1 MRTLSGLLLVIASV
15 VLVSAPATAG
25 APTCHG
31 VRATIVGTRHADVI
45 RGTRHRDVI
54 VAGRGNDVVKGR
66 GGNDLICGG
75 PGADRL
81 EGGAGQDHL
90 LGQGD
95 FINHGEVELCDRGD
109 RLDGGRGDDLIDPGR
124 DPHAGYFAGCLHRDT
139 VQFLQGGAHGVRVD
153 LVKGRATGQG
163 HDRIVAGYAIDVVGS
178 DHDDVLLGTGFSE
191 ELTPRKGNDVVRARG
206 GDDHALE
213 GSRAPNGNDLFDMG
227 DGADFVY
234 TSHGHDTVL
243 AGADGDQLILENPVR
258 MFVDGGDGDDQI
270 SRYAVLAGET
280 VTGGAGANSL
290 DIILRDSPGPQAELD
305 IPAGT
310 ITVDGVSAHVSDFYF
325 WNFVSNHPLLVHGS
339 DQGESV
345 RAGGW
350 DGATDTPL
358 TAYMAGGDDTV
369 EGLNSDDYVDGGD
382 GTDTANLA
390 GGTNTCVNVELGGC

>member
-1 MRTLSGLLLVIASV
+1 MKTLTGLLLVMAALVFMPSPAIAGG
-15 VLVSAPATAG
+15 AT
-25 APTCHG
+25 CNG

-54 VAGRGNDVVKGR
+54 VAGKGNDVVKGR

-81 EGGAGQDHL
+81 LGGGGRDHL

-95 FINHGEVELCDRGD
+95 FISHGEAEACDHGD
-109 RLDGGRGDDLIDPGR
+109 TLDGGHGDDVLAPGR
-124 DPHAGYFAGCLHRDT
+124 DPQAGYSSGCLQRDA
-139 VQFLQGGAHGVRVD
+139 VQFLQGGDHGVRVN
-153 LVKGRATGQG
+153 LVKGKATGQG
-163 HDRIVAGYAIDVVGS
+163 HDRIVAGYGINVVGS
-178 DHDDVLLGTGFSE
+178 DHDDVLLGTDFSE
-191 ELTPRKGNDVVRARG
+191 KFTPRKGNDVVRARG
-206 GDDHALE
+206 GNDNALE
-213 GSRAPNGNDLFDMG
+213 GSKKSNGNDVYDMG
-227 DGADFVY
+227 DGADFLY
-234 TSHGHDTVL
+234 TSHGHDTAL
-243 AGADGDQLILENPVR
+243 GGAGDDQLILQNPVK
-258 MFVDGGDGDDQI
+258 MLVDGGDGDDQI
-270 SRYAVLAGET
+270 SRYAVRSGET
-280 VTGGAGANSL
+280 VTGGAGTNGL
-290 DIILRDSPGPQAELD
+290 DIILHDSPGPQAVLD
-305 IPAGT
+305 IPGGT
-310 ITVDGVSAHVSDFYF
+310 ITVDGVSAEVSDFYY

-382 GTDTANLA
+382 GTDTANLG